1 MRVERAARRDTELTE
16 AISAEIL
23 NAGQKSRLRHA
34 QIHPLT
40 SSKRPCFEFLARDC
54 PEAQAIARSQKGGR
68 IFLRLEKPQ
77 RRTTNHI
84 PTAGRAQR
92 VNAALRCPDR
102 NRPGTDFFSWRSTAR
117 RCEFFWK
124 TDEIWK
130 PRGEADT
137 AHMIISHAVKIDDF
151 LRRHLCA

>member
-1 MRVERAARRDTELTE
+1 MRVERSAKRDTELTE

-23 NAGQKSRLRHA
+23 NASQKSRLRDT

-40 SSKRPCFEFLARDC
+40 SKYPCFEFLTRDC

-77 RRTTNHI
+77 RRTTNYI

-92 VNAALRCPDR
+92 VNAALRPPDR
-102 NRPGTDFFSWRSTAR
+102 NRPGRDFFSWCSTAR
-117 RCEFFWK
+117 RC
-124 TDEIWK
+124 
-130 PRGEADT
+130 
-137 AHMIISHAVKIDDF
+137 
-151 LRRHLCA
+151 